1 MSQSENDEVEKALL
15 RSMFGPGHTNP
26 LDILLDDIDWL
37 RKERKTFSTRKTH
50 VITKPHVASAM
61 QASVKSVHEQDK
73 ITGNVHQAEAY
84 SELYLTIE
92 YSPKHRLE
100 LSLVLKGFSFGIRP
114 GEKVGVIRRTGVGKS
129 SIVQALFRTVEI
141 CDELF
146 EVNGRDLKSLRQVT
160 RLAIIP
166 QDAFLFAGTM
176 RKNIDPEGTKSNVE
190 LDMGLNLIHFEASD
204 VTCEKSKLDSIVE
217 NKWSNFRTGERQLI
231 SMAHCV
237 QTVVYYDRIP
247 ATDVGEVVEF
257 ANPHLL
263 FGSLNSIF
271 CGLCDTKAGC
281 AIWWDIPLI
290 RA

>member
-15 RSMFGPGHTNP
+15 RSMFGPGHTSP

-37 RKERKTFSTRKTH
+37 RKERKIFSTRK
-50 VITKPHVASAM
+50 A
-61 QASVKSVHEQDK
+61 Q
-73 ITGNVHQAEAY
+73 
-84 SELYLTIE
+84 YLSSHGDNAFR
-92 YSPKHRLE
+92 YVQPKHRLE

-114 GEKVGVIRRTGVGKS
+114 GKKVGVIRRTGVGKS

-141 CDELF
+141 CGELI
-146 EVNGRDLKSLRQVT
+146 EVDGRDLKSLRQVM

-166 QDAFLFAGTM
+166 QDVFLFAGTV

-217 NKWSNFRTGERQLI
+217 NEGSNFRASERQLI
-231 SMAHCV
+231 SIAHCV

-247 ATDVGEVVEF
+247 AMDVGEVVEF

-271 CGLCDTKAGC
+271 CGLCDTKASC